1 MSGGPL
7 DQLVEALNDPEIVER
22 LLEYIMTP
30 DMMRLLDNLPTLI
43 RLASKLSEEEAAEA
57 LGKLISLVVEL
68 NRRGLLDRLAAL
80 LEKVEPEKIER
91 LVETLEAPAEPA
103 GMLDLAKALKNPEI
117 RRGMGLLLRVLSV
130 LGEASRS
137 TGSKL

>member
-137 TGSKL
+137 TGSK